1 MRDNEEF
8 KTRNG
13 KFWVLKNNINLR
25 KELAMA
31 RLKKRRSKW
40 YARIRIWDNNIR
52 KEREIQIPLN
62 TKSRVAALERLSFIN
77 QYESDLRNGL
87 SFTFPWESTGG
98 QLNLKRFTIND
109 AINEWMERRL
119 KIGVRAS
126 TLEINQ
132 NGLDHF
138 TDAVGGSCPLEAVTV
153 KKIDAFVDYL
163 QFKGLSVSSINMHL
177 RTVKAMLRYY
187 WKRERLDRVPL
198 IEQLKQEENN
208 PIYITDDEFQSI
220 MELDWLNQFY
230 KRVFY
235 FYRETGCRIREPFI
249 SKLDGNWLDIPNL
262 SKGKK
267 PRNLELAA
275 SVKKI
280 FTELSAW
287 LGSGYG
293 STLVDPADHISK
305 KFKQALRS
313 IGADESKRF
322 HSLRHTFA
330 VRRIVEKV
338 PIFKIQ
344 KMMGHS
350 SIATT
355 EGYLKLDLKRL
366 ERDFPTIVYN
376 PSKSAFRDTDFRDTD
391 DKYLAVTES
400 RMIN

>member
-1 MRDNEEF
+1 
-8 KTRNG
+8 
-13 KFWVLKNNINLR
+13 
-25 KELAMA
+25 MA

-87 SFTFPWESTGG
+87 SFTFPWESNVG

-109 AINEWMERRL
+109 AINEWMDRRL

-208 PIYITDDEFQSI
+208 PIYITDNEFQSI
-220 MELDWLNQFY
+220 MELDWLDQFY

>member
-1 MRDNEEF
+1 MA
-8 KTRNG
+8 T
-13 KFWVLKNNINLR
+13 LR
-25 KELAMA
+25 
-31 RLKKRRSKW
+31 KRRSKW

-87 SFTFPWESTGG
+87 SFTFPWENTGG

-109 AINEWMERRL
+109 AINEWMDRRL

-208 PIYITDDEFQSI
+208 PIYITDNEFQSI
-220 MELDWLNQFY
+220 MELEWLDEFY

-275 SVKKI
+275 SVTKI

-293 STLVDPADHISK
+293 SALADPADHISK

-391 DKYLAVTES
+391 GKYLEVTES

>member
-1 MRDNEEF
+1 
-8 KTRNG
+8 
-13 KFWVLKNNINLR
+13 
-25 KELAMA
+25 MA

-62 TKSRVAALERLSFIN
+62 TKSRLAALERLSFIN

-153 KKIDAFVDYL
+153 KKIDSFVDYL

-208 PIYITDDEFQSI
+208 PIYITDNEFQSI
-220 MELDWLNQFY
+220 MELDWLDQFY

-330 VRRIVEKV
+330 VRRIVEKI

>member
-1 MRDNEEF
+1 
-8 KTRNG
+8 
-13 KFWVLKNNINLR
+13 
-25 KELAMA
+25 MA

-87 SFTFPWESTGG
+87 SFTFPWESNGG

-109 AINEWMERRL
+109 AINEWMDRRL

-208 PIYITDDEFQSI
+208 PIYITDNEFQSI
-220 MELDWLNQFY
+220 MELDWLDQFY

-305 KFKQALRS
+305 KFKKALRS

-391 DKYLAVTES
+391 VKYLEVTES

>member
-1 MRDNEEF
+1 
-8 KTRNG
+8 
-13 KFWVLKNNINLR
+13 
-25 KELAMA
+25 MA

-208 PIYITDDEFQSI
+208 PIYITDNEFQSI
-220 MELDWLNQFY
+220 MELDWLDQFY

>member
-1 MRDNEEF
+1 
-8 KTRNG
+8 
-13 KFWVLKNNINLR
+13 
-25 KELAMA
+25 MA

-87 SFTFPWESTGG
+87 SFTFPWESNGG

-109 AINEWMERRL
+109 AINEWMDRRL

-208 PIYITDDEFQSI
+208 PIYITDNEFQSI
-220 MELDWLNQFY
+220 MELDWLDQFY

-391 DKYLAVTES
+391 VKYLEVTES

>member
-1 MRDNEEF
+1 
-8 KTRNG
+8 
-13 KFWVLKNNINLR
+13 
-25 KELAMA
+25 MA

-153 KKIDAFVDYL
+153 KKIDSFVDYL

-208 PIYITDDEFQSI
+208 PIYITDNEFQSI
-220 MELDWLNQFY
+220 MELDWLDQFY

-391 DKYLAVTES
+391 SKYLEVTES

>member
-1 MRDNEEF
+1 
-8 KTRNG
+8 
-13 KFWVLKNNINLR
+13 
-25 KELAMA
+25 MA

-153 KKIDAFVDYL
+153 KKIDSFVDYL

-208 PIYITDDEFQSI
+208 PIYITDNEFQSI
-220 MELDWLNQFY
+220 MELDWLDQFY

>member
-1 MRDNEEF
+1 
-8 KTRNG
+8 
-13 KFWVLKNNINLR
+13 
-25 KELAMA
+25 MA

-208 PIYITDDEFQSI
+208 PIYITDNEFQSI
-220 MELDWLNQFY
+220 MELDWLDQFY

-391 DKYLAVTES
+391 VKYLEVTES

>member
-1 MRDNEEF
+1 
-8 KTRNG
+8 
-13 KFWVLKNNINLR
+13 
-25 KELAMA
+25 MA

-87 SFTFPWESTGG
+87 SFTFPWENTGG

-109 AINEWMERRL
+109 AINEWMDRRL

-208 PIYITDDEFQSI
+208 PIYITDNEFQSI
-220 MELDWLNQFY
+220 MELDWLDQFY

-376 PSKSAFRDTDFRDTD
+376 PTKSAFRDTDFRDTD
-391 DKYLAVTES
+391 SKYLEVTES

>member
-1 MRDNEEF
+1 
-8 KTRNG
+8 
-13 KFWVLKNNINLR
+13 
-25 KELAMA
+25 MA

-208 PIYITDDEFQSI
+208 PIYITDNEFQSI
-220 MELDWLNQFY
+220 MELDWLDQFY

-287 LGSGYG
+287 IGSGYG

-391 DKYLAVTES
+391 DKYLEVTES